1 MRTRFVAGRDG
12 TLRFTPPG
20 VADLGTITSATVTIK
35 QSTGVDL
42 PTPVVNQVATVA
54 GVELSIALPAA
65 QLVAPLAR
73 GVCPNGKPV
82 AEAVYRLG
90 RLTASYIHFYLPSNP
105 RAAAELLL
113 P

>member
-1 MRTRFVAGRDG
+1 MASTYLELTSVG
-12 TLRFTPPG
+12 
-20 VADLGTITSATVTIK
+20 ITFPTDKGPFRAL
-35 QSTGVDL
+35 QQVDL
-42 PTPVVNQVATVA
+42 PE
-54 GVELSIALPAA
+54 GALRGHTYHHSVLDCA
-65 QLVAPLAR
+65 LAPLAR